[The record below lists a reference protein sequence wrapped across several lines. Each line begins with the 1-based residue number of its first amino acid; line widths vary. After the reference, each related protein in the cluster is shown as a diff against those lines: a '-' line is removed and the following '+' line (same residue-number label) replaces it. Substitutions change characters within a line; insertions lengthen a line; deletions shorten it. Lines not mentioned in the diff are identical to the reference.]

1 MLFNASRGS
10 KNVCKAPLVTWPTT
24 TTFLITSLT
33 SLISSPVSLSL
44 HHFSFSHGGLL
55 AVPQTHKAFYRRSF
69 CLGWSSQVYVC
80 FRPQLRSL
88 LKYHVLNVSLN
99 TMFKT
104 ALLSTSL
111 HLSYPAI
118 VFFSFFSLPKN
129 SSLSN
134 TLYKLLIIFV
144 VYYLFLPDRM

>member
-1 MLFNASRGS
+1 MPHEDLKMSARHLSWPDLPPPPS
-10 KNVCKAPLVTWPTT
+10 LLLPLLLWYH
-24 TTFLITSLT
+24 LL
-33 SLISSPVSLSL
+33 SLSPFIIL
-44 HHFSFSHGGLL
+44 ASAMVASLLFPKHTRLSIGVLSAWDGLPRYMC
-55 AVPQTHKAFYRRSF
+55 ASDH
-69 CLGWSSQVYVC
+69 
-80 FRPQLRSL
+80 L